1 MKLLVSACLLGDPV
15 RYDGQAQRLAD
26 PSLRVWQQAGML
38 VPFCPEVAGGLPTPR
53 PAAEC
58 QADGRILTGSGE
70 DVTVAFRRGA
80 EAALALCRREG
91 IECALLKER
100 SPSCGSQRIYDG
112 RFRGVTLSGEGITA
126 NLLRQQGIR
135 VFSEEQLDELKAFVA
150 SATDPLSSGSF

>member
-58 QADGRILTGSGE
+58 QGDGRILTGSGE
-70 DVTVAFRRGA
+70 DVTAGFRRGA

-112 RFRGVTLSGEGITA
+112 RFRGVTLRGEGITA

-150 SATDPLSSGSF
+150 SATDPLSSGSS

>member
-53 PAAEC
+53 PAGGGP
-58 QADGRILTGSGE
+58 ADGRILTGSVGG
-70 DVTVAFRRGA
+70 VTVGFRRGA

-150 SATDPLSSGSF
+150 SATDPLSSGSS

>member
-58 QADGRILTGSGE
+58 Q
-70 DVTVAFRRGA
+70 
-80 EAALALCRREG
+80 ALCRREG

-150 SATDPLSSGSF
+150 SATDPLSFGSS

>member
-53 PAAEC
+53 PAAE
-58 QADGRILTGSGE
+58 
-70 DVTVAFRRGA
+70 
-80 EAALALCRREG
+80 AALALCRREG

-112 RFRGVTLSGEGITA
+112 RFRGVTQSGEGMTA

-150 SATDPLSSGSF
+150 SATDPLSSGSS

>member
-150 SATDPLSSGSF
+150 SATDPLSSGSS

>member
-1 MKLLVSACLLGDPV
+1 MKLLVSACLLGEPV
-15 RYDGQAQRLAD
+15 RYDGQAQRLVD
-26 PSLRVWQQAGML
+26 PSLRAWQRAGML
-38 VPFCPEVAGGLPTPR
+38 VSFCPEVAGGLPTPR

-58 QADGRILTGSGE
+58 QADGRILTCSGE
-70 DVTVAFRRGA
+70 DVTAAFRRGA

-91 IECALLKER
+91 IQCALLKER

-112 RFRGVTLSGEGITA
+112 RFRGVTQSGEGMTA

-150 SATDPLSSGSF
+150 SATAPVSSGSS

>member
-70 DVTVAFRRGA
+70 DVTAAFRRGA